1 MSDDA
6 AAANVVRGRIRFQD
20 DQEMVM
26 RLCPELQQFYQDHS
40 LDVSKLTTSSS
51 LSSPWRFVRLSPRF
65 DTTETL
71 ELLRKELTD
80 HVNDKN
86 KNHTTT
92 MAATATRT
100 EQEPLAVP
108 WLDSCWTFYALPG
121 SFSLASS
128 TCYRSGRIYGMDISS
143 GAGIAALLTNVYD
156 QETTTTSTTTT
167 SSDDKTEI
175 RVLDLCT
182 CPGLKLLAMADYFYQ
197 ISAST
202 TSNKSTKVK
211 VVGVDINSSRMDKCK
226 AIVQKYWVDSASPH
240 QSRAGGTAN
249 NDVVVQL
256 HLADGTTFGGPAY
269 DTEESLVFDSRVA
282 IEERGERG
290 ERKRLNKSARARH
303 RKRLRQIA
311 NVEGMRPETNGGDDT
326 VTNTNPSFIEK
337 FDYVLVDAE
346 CSTDG
351 SFKHIRERIK
361 AEYDS
366 STTVHQEEN
375 RLLTDQAKL
384 ADLVTLQKKLIES
397 GFRLLK
403 PGGSMV
409 YSTCSLSEE
418 QNEKVV
424 SWLLETNKDAFL
436 IPIHFPSIMQS
447 EFVTEGTL
455 KGTVRF
461 YPNLVDDATSEPTL
475 LGDGF
480 FASKLGKCIGASY

>member
-1 MSDDA
+1 
-6 AAANVVRGRIRFQD
+6 
-20 DQEMVM
+20 
-26 RLCPELQQFYQDHS
+26 
-40 LDVSKLTTSSS
+40 
-51 LSSPWRFVRLSPRF
+51 
-65 DTTETL
+65 
-71 ELLRKELTD
+71 
-80 HVNDKN
+80 
-86 KNHTTT
+86 
-92 MAATATRT
+92 
-100 EQEPLAVP
+100 
-108 WLDSCWTFYALPG
+108 
-121 SFSLASS
+121 
-128 TCYRSGRIYGMDISS
+128 
-143 GAGIAALLTNVYD
+143 
-156 QETTTTSTTTT
+156 
-167 SSDDKTEI
+167 
-175 RVLDLCT
+175 
-182 CPGLKLLAMADYFYQ
+182 MADYFYQ
-197 ISAST
+197 MSAST

-240 QSRAGGTAN
+240 QSSAGGTAN

-256 HLADGTTFGGPAY
+256 HLADGTTFGGPA
-269 DTEESLVFDSRVA
+269 
-282 IEERGERG
+282 
-290 ERKRLNKSARARH
+290 
-303 RKRLRQIA
+303 
-311 NVEGMRPETNGGDDT
+311 
-326 VTNTNPSFIEK
+326 FIEK

-361 AEYDS
+361 AEHDS

-384 ADLVTLQKKLIES
+384 ADLVALQKKLIES

-424 SWLLETNKDAFL
+424 SWLLETKKDAFL

-461 YPNLVDDATSEPTL
+461 YPNLVDDTTSEPTL

-480 FASKLGKCIGASY
+480 FASKLGKCIGASYEQ